1 MSLSDSLYEGGCMKI
16 KVIENN
22 DDEVI
27 ITIHCREVTS
37 EIKELI
43 NQIESSNITL
53 IGKDN
58 HESTILSLK
67 QIYYFEAVDNKVFA
81 YLKDKVYEVDKK
93 IAELNNILKFTSF
106 VQTSRTIILNINC
119 VTKIQTLVNGRLMA
133 QLSNDE
139 KMIIT
144 RQYAKDFKDKL
155 KGGRR

>member
-1 MSLSDSLYEGGCMKI
+1 MKV
-16 KVIENN
+16 KVIEHN

-27 ITIHCREVTS
+27 VTIHCREVTD

-43 NQIESSNITL
+43 NQIESTNVTL
-53 IGKDN
+53 MGKDN
-58 HESTILSLK
+58 NESTVLSLK
-67 QIYYFEAVDNKVFA
+67 QIYYFEAVDNRVFA

-93 IAELNNILKFTSF
+93 IAELNNFLKFTSF

-119 VTKIQTLVNGRLMA
+119 VNKIQTLVNGRLLA